1 MIIIDYSA
9 IAIAAIFSQDRPQ
22 DIEEGLIR
30 HMILNR
36 VRQYNLKFRE
46 KYGQTVIACDG
57 GSWRK
62 QAFAQYK
69 AGRKKT
75 RDASPLD
82 WKEFFRLINLVR
94 TELDENFPY
103 PVVYVDNAE
112 ADDII
117 AVLSKSTQEF
127 GQNEPVVIISADK
140 DFLQLHRYSNVK
152 QFSPMKRDFITIN
165 DPLFYRFEHICK
177 GDSSDG
183 VPNVL
188 SPDNTFTEGL
198 RQKPVRA
205 KKILEWYESKDNLES
220 VMDTETLRNF
230 HRNREVID
238 LDYIPTEIVD
248 AIHKATAEQVSKPK
262 KDVLNYLITNRCAM
276 LVEAAQ
282 DFQTK

>member
-69 AGRKKT
+69 AGRKKN
-75 RDASPLD
+75 RDESPLD

-94 TELDENFPY
+94 DELKENFPY

-198 RQKPVRA
+198 RQKPMRA

-248 AIHKATAEQVSKPK
+248 SIHKATAEQVSKPK

>member
-183 VPNVL
+183 VPNIL

-198 RQKPVRA
+198 RQKPMRA

>member
-1 MIIIDYSA
+1 
-9 IAIAAIFSQDRPQ
+9 
-22 DIEEGLIR
+22 
-30 HMILNR
+30 MILNR

-198 RQKPVRA
+198 RQKPMRA

>member
-198 RQKPVRA
+198 RQRPMRA

-230 HRNREVID
+230 HRNRAVID

-248 AIHKATAEQVSKPK
+248 SIHKATAEQVSKPK

>member
-69 AGRKKT
+69 AGRKKN
-75 RDASPLD
+75 RDESPLD

-94 TELDENFPY
+94 DELKENFPY

-198 RQKPVRA
+198 RQKPMRA

>member
-69 AGRKKT
+69 AGRKKN
-75 RDASPLD
+75 RDESPLD

-94 TELDENFPY
+94 DELKENFPY

-198 RQKPVRA
+198 RQRPMRA

-230 HRNREVID
+230 HRNRAVID

>member
-36 VRQYNLKFRE
+36 IRTYNLKFRE

-94 TELDENFPY
+94 NELDENFPY
-103 PVVYVDNAE
+103 PVVYVENAE

-117 AVLSKSTQEF
+117 AVLSQSTQEF
-127 GQNEPVVIISADK
+127 GQNEPVVIVSADK

-152 QFSPMKRDFITIN
+152 QFSPMKRDFITVE

-183 VPNVL
+183 VPNIL
-188 SPDNTFTEGL
+188 SPDNTFTDGL
-198 RQKPVRA
+198 RQKPMRA
-205 KKILEWYESKDNLES
+205 KVIQEWYQSKDDLES

-238 LDYIPTEIVD
+238 LDYIPAEIKD
-248 AIHKATAEQVSKPK
+248 AIHKATAAQASKPK
-262 KDVLNYLITNRCAM
+262 KDILNYLITSRCNM

>member
-198 RQKPVRA
+198 RQKPMRA

-230 HRNREVID
+230 HRNRAVID

-248 AIHKATAEQVSKPK
+248 SIHKATAEQVSKPK

>member
-46 KYGQTVIACDG
+46 KYGKTVIACDG

-62 QAFAQYK
+62 QAYAQYK
-69 AGRKKT
+69 SGRKKN
-75 RDASPLD
+75 REESPLD
-82 WKEFFRLINLVR
+82 WKEFFRLINMVR
-94 TELDENFPY
+94 DELKEHFPY
-103 PVVYVDNAE
+103 PVVYVENAE

-117 AVLSKSTQEF
+117 AVLAKSTQEF
-127 GQNEPVVIISADK
+127 GQNEPVVIVSADK

-152 QFSPMKRDFITIN
+152 QFSPMKRDFITID
-165 DPLFYRFEHICK
+165 DPLYYRFEHICK

-183 VPNVL
+183 VPNIL
-188 SPDNTFTEGL
+188 SPDNTFTDGL
-198 RQKPVRA
+198 RQKPMRA
-205 KKILEWYESKDNLES
+205 KKIQEWYQSKDNLES
-220 VMDTETLRNF
+220 VMETETLRNF

-238 LDYIPTEIVD
+238 LDYIPQEIVE
-248 AIHKATAEQVSKPK
+248 AIHKETGEESMKPK
-262 KDVLNYLITNRCAM
+262 KDILNYLITKRCNM
-276 LVEAAQ
+276 LVEAAG
-282 DFQTK
+282 DFQIK

>member
-198 RQKPVRA
+198 RQKPMRA

-248 AIHKATAEQVSKPK
+248 AIHKATAEQASKPK

>member
-198 RQKPVRA
+198 RQKPMRA

>member
-69 AGRKKT
+69 AGRKKN
-75 RDASPLD
+75 RDESPLD

-94 TELDENFPY
+94 DELKENFPY

-198 RQKPVRA
+198 RQRPMRA

>member
-69 AGRKKT
+69 AGRKKN
-75 RDASPLD
+75 RDESPLD

-94 TELDENFPY
+94 DELKENFPY

-198 RQKPVRA
+198 RQRPMSA